1 MMQYLCINIPS
12 IYVRIEPQDEKK
24 LSFTRIEYI
33 HTFAANDD
41 LLTKYY
47 HNILTRNKKAVCKKG
62 RYMHF
67 AICIF
72 CILARHIIINDYIIN
87 QLTKK

>member
-1 MMQYLCINIPS
+1 MILVP

-24 LSFTRIEYI
+24 TKLYSNWV